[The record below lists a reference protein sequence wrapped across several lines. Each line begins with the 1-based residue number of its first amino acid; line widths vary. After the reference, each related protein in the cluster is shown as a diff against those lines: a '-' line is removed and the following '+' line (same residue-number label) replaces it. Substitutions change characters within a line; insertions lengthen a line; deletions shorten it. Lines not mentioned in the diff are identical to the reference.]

1 MTSHPFINRHSQQKH
16 QARQPLAR
24 PLPRLSRPYVICSPE
39 GCAVIKNP
47 KHAPK
52 QPTTYLTP
60 DFDSDDYDY
69 YDRDGDHDHLESAHA
84 M

>member
-1 MTSHPFINRHSQQKH
+1 MTSNAFINRHSQQKH
-16 QARQPLAR
+16 QARQPLTR
-24 PLPRLSRPYVICSPE
+24 LRLPRPYIICSPE
-39 GCAVIKNP
+39 GCAIIKNP

-60 DFDSDDYDY
+60 DYDSDDYDY
-69 YDRDGDHDHLESAHA
+69 YDRDGDYDHLENSHA